1 MTTSLVT
8 GGAGFIG
15 SHLVRA
21 LLERG
26 DQVRVLDNLSTG
38 RRENLTDLDVTL
50 IEGDIRDL
58 NTVLQAVSGI
68 SHLYHLA
75 ALISV
80 QASVEDPLDC
90 YAVNLN
96 GSLNVLWAAQQAGVS
111 RVVLASS
118 AAVYGDT
125 DKKVDETVKT
135 RPLSPYASS
144 KLAMEQAAQLFA
156 TTSNLPTVSLRCFN
170 VYGPR
175 QSPDSPYAAVI
186 PIFIRDMLEG
196 RPPTIHGDG
205 KQTRDFVSVE
215 DVVQAFILATEM
227 EEALGDVFNIG
238 GGASISI
245 LDLAHTLQQIIPNSL
260 DPIYAP
266 SRLGD
271 IRFSEAD
278 ITRAESALGFRPTT
292 DLKEGLQ
299 ITVEWFQTFKSRDS
313 V

>member
-38 RRENLTDLDVTL
+38 RKDNLAGLNIEL

-58 NTVLQAVSGI
+58 GTVRQAVSGVNQI
-68 SHLYHLA
+68 YHLA
-75 ALISV
+75 AFISV
-80 QASVEDPLDC
+80 QASMEEPLDC

-96 GSLNVLWAAQQAGVS
+96 GSLNLLWAAHQADVNHIA
-111 RVVLASS
+111 LASS
-118 AAVYGDT
+118 AAVYGDIEER
-125 DKKVDETVKT
+125 VDESIAP
-135 RPLSPYASS
+135 RPMSPYAGS

-156 TTSNLPTVSLRCFN
+156 NISNVPVVSLRCFN

-186 PIFIRDMLEG
+186 PIFIREMLEG
-196 RPPTIHGDG
+196 RPVMIHGNG
-205 KQTRDFVSVE
+205 EQTRDFVFIE
-215 DVVQAFILATEM
+215 NIIKAFILATKT
-227 EEALGDVFNIG
+227 EEGLGDVFNIG
-238 GGASISI
+238 GGTSISI
-245 LDLAHTLQQIIPNSL
+245 LDLAHTLQQIIPDSL
-260 DPIYAP
+260 EPIYASP
-266 SRLGD
+266 RLGD

-278 ITRAESALGFRPTT
+278 ITRAESALGFHPTI
-292 DLKEGLQ
+292 DLKDGLKS
-299 ITVEWFQTFKSRDS
+299 TVEWFQAIQN
-313 V
+313 